1 MRTTFVAAA
10 AVILSSASGETDQ
23 RSLQAVGQDL
33 ASVGTVSQSPSIAGE
48 LIGEL
53 CQSALLQSGDLTF
66 ASAEGSSYRLLIKN
80 YRNDEY
86 YATVSIGTPP
96 QEFDV
101 VLDTGSANL
110 WVPSLKCKALD
121 CKLHRQ
127 YDSSSSSSYRE
138 NGSRFEIDYGSRGD
152 GASGYISQDTVSI
165 GGLSVNGQDFAEATD
180 VHGEQFVYGKRDGVF
195 GLSFQKHAVNLVVPP
210 FYNMINQ
217 GLLSEPVFAF
227 YFGNASREGDEAEM
241 TLGGTN
247 SDHYSGDL
255 VELPLR
261 RNITW
266 ETDFDSI
273 TFGDWTAELNCT
285 GASIDT
291 GASMIVLP
299 SPLAD
304 LINEKMGA
312 TRDANGQYNIECETR
327 KHLPDVTFTL
337 AGHNFSIGPE
347 DYVFDIEGSCI
358 SFFFSNDD
366 STSEC
371 PFALFGTVFLR
382 KWYSVFD
389 LGTKTISFAKAK
401 ATI

>member
-1 MRTTFVAAA
+1 M
-10 AVILSSASGETDQ
+10 
-23 RSLQAVGQDL
+23 
-33 ASVGTVSQSPSIAGE
+33 
-48 LIGEL
+48 
-53 CQSALLQSGDLTF
+53 
-66 ASAEGSSYRLLIKN
+66 
-80 YRNDEY
+80 
-86 YATVSIGTPP
+86 
-96 QEFDV
+96 
-101 VLDTGSANL
+101 
-110 WVPSLKCKALD
+110 PSLKCKALD

-138 NGSRFEIDYGSRGD
+138 NGSRFEINYGSRGD

-165 GGLSVNGQDFAEATD
+165 GGLSVNSQDFAEATD
-180 VHGEQFVYGKRDGVF
+180 VNGEQFVYGKRDGVF
-195 GLSFQKHAVNLVVPP
+195 GLSFQEHAVNLVVPP

-261 RNITW
+261 RNVTW
-266 ETDFDSI
+266 ETVFDSI

-304 LINEKMGA
+304 LMY
-312 TRDANGQYNIECETR
+312 D
-327 KHLPDVTFTL
+327 L
-337 AGHNFSIGPE
+337 SI
-347 DYVFDIEGSCI
+347 FDSAQ
-358 SFFFSNDD
+358 
-366 STSEC
+366 SEIYI
-371 PFALFGTVFLR
+371 F
-382 KWYSVFD
+382 
-389 LGTKTISFAKAK
+389 
-401 ATI
+401 